1 MKKAYRYQV
10 ILDTE
15 KDVVREL
22 EIYSEDTFENLH
34 KALLESFN
42 FQNTEMA
49 SFYMSSND
57 WDKGEEITLMSMA
70 SADGIDEQAGIIP
83 APMMA
88 DTSLS
93 LYMEGT
99 GTKMIYVFDFLLMW
113 CFYIELIEEIDSD
126 EELPRCSKKMG
137 EAPNQNDKD
146 ADETLL
152 GDSVASEI
160 ADIMSGFE
168 DEEDDGEARYNYNE

>member
-1 MKKAYRYQV
+1 
-10 ILDTE
+10 
-15 KDVVREL
+15 
-22 EIYSEDTFENLH
+22 
-34 KALLESFN
+34 
-42 FQNTEMA
+42 
-49 SFYMSSND
+49 
-57 WDKGEEITLMSMA
+57 
-70 SADGIDEQAGIIP
+70 
-83 APMMA
+83 
-88 DTSLS
+88 
-93 LYMEGT
+93 
-99 GTKMIYVFDFLLMW
+99 MW

-152 GDSVASEI
+152 GDSLASEI